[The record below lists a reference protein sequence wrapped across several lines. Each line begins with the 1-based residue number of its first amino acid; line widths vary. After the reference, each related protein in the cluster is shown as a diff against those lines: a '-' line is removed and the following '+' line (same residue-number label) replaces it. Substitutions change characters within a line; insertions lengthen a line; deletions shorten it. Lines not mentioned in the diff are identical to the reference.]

1 MRSALRLLPQPEPL
15 TDVHPSL
22 SGRVGAS
29 VQDDTSVAI
38 RANPPVRP
46 LWLWLVALISALG
59 LHAALYVGVSSV
71 REAPPPA
78 LDEVQLTL
86 VARGEPVPEET
97 MDQKEQIAA
106 EPVVEPTPVPAPAM
120 QAVPVDTAP
129 LPDKPVEEAV
139 ALPVAPSDPP
149 PVVMPPEPANE
160 IPADVK
166 PVEKVPD
173 QPISPPVKLEDP
185 LPATKAEIP
194 PVHKP
199 PTEVRPATKP
209 AKPRPASQAH
219 KVGTANGEAATTG
232 QTLAAFSAVVVA
244 EIRSHQFYPE
254 AAHAKGII
262 GHVVVSFTI
271 GRAGTVTSVTISQ
284 SSGHAE
290 LDDAARQAL
299 RAVHVP
305 APPDGTFSRSIPF
318 DFGFR

>member
-1 MRSALRLLPQPEPL
+1 MRLLPQPEPM

-59 LHAALYVGVSSV
+59 LHAALYVGASSV

-97 MDQKEQIAA
+97 MDQKEQVAA

-120 QAVPVDTAP
+120 QAVPVDAAP
-129 LPDKPVEEAV
+129 MPEKPVEDAV
-139 ALPVAPSDPP
+139 ALPVAPPDPP
-149 PVVMPPEPANE
+149 PVVMPPEPASE

-166 PVEKVPD
+166 PVEKVQD
-173 QPISPPVKLEDP
+173 QAMPLPVKQQEP
-185 LPATKAEIP
+185 VPETKAEAQ
-194 PVHKP
+194 PVTKP

-219 KVGTANGEAATTG
+219 KVGTANGEAAVTG
-232 QTLAAFSAVVVA
+232 QTRAAFSALVNA
-244 EIRSHQFYPE
+244 EVRSHVFYPE
-254 AAHAKGII
+254 AARLRSIS
-262 GHVVVSFTI
+262 GHVIVSFTI
-271 GRAGTVTSVTISQ
+271 GRSGTATSVTISQ

-290 LDDAARQAL
+290 LDDAARQAV

-305 APPDGTFSRSIPF
+305 APPEGTFSESMGLN
-318 DFGFR
+318 FGLR